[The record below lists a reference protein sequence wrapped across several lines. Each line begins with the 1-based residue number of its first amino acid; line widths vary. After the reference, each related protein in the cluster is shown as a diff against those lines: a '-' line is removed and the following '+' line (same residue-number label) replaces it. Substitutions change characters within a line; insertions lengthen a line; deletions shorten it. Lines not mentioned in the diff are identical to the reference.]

1 MKVRGEVGLS
11 IGYHMIST
19 MCHVDFYCLCGRL
32 MFGRSLGCPRVWV
45 LLTSLRFLFWLHD
58 RSFCGFGSFYRRVCK
73 RGPGKTIA
81 SSKES
86 LTQKKAQEREF
97 AIEPTHPAFSS
108 KLRSS

>member
-32 MFGRSLGCPRVWV
+32 MFGRSLGCHRVWV

-58 RSFCGFGSFYRRVCK
+58 NLFVDLEVSTEGFV
-73 RGPGKTIA
+73 
-81 SSKES
+81 KEA
-86 LTQKKAQEREF
+86 LERQ
-97 AIEPTHPAFSS
+97 
-108 KLRSS
+108 